1 MPKLFRREFIMVALA
16 STLLLLWSSI
26 PNWAGYAAQDAQHAF
41 SGTYFDAGDYAVHIA
56 MMRYGMQGAWSYTLR
71 FTSEPHSSAYIRMFY
86 IALGELNR
94 MLQMS
99 PELLYQVARWILGYA
114 ALFSIYLLMKRGLR
128 ASRWVWLAFFL
139 AVLGSGLGWL
149 QQIFGWVPSRIT
161 PIDFWL
167 IDCYVL
173 FSLSLFPH
181 FALTLALMC
190 LAYVWFLDYLEC
202 GGWWRVASVIAA
214 ALIVQL
220 VNPVAFVVVDVA
232 IAVAAL
238 IQRLT
243 HGRQHIA
250 SLWGAVF
257 AIGLAQIPLL
267 IYNFEVLTNAPVWS
281 QFTAQNLTLSPPPVY
296 HLWGFGLYWPLA
308 LVGSIEAFRHR
319 DVVLLSSL
327 AWVVSAFAL
336 AYAPFAIQ
344 RRFLLGITIPLSLL
358 AAQGFAVSIRFV
370 ASRSG
375 WLSRRA
381 PALALLTVLL
391 TSITSL
397 TFFPAQAF
405 FMRTLPPDYF
415 YPRALDSAFAWIV
428 ANTGL
433 NDLILSAPH
442 TGQLIAQ
449 KTGRPVYIGHE
460 METLYYDA
468 KERDVASF
476 YQGDSL
482 STSAMFRPVRW
493 VIYGPYEYNV
503 APDFNAGP
511 DLWLAWQ
518 SGNIRIYDIVVTP

>member
-1 MPKLFRREFIMVALA
+1 MPKLTRRELILVALA

-26 PNWAGYAAQDAQHAF
+26 PNWAAYAAQDAQHAF
-41 SGTYFDAGDYAVHIA
+41 GGTYFDAGDYAVHIA
-56 MMRYGMQGAWSYTLR
+56 MLRAGMQGAWGYTLR

-86 IALGELNR
+86 VALGELNR
-94 MLQMS
+94 ILRMP
-99 PELLYQVARWILGYA
+99 PELLYQIARWVLGYA

-139 AVLGSGLGWL
+139 AVLGAGLGWL

-190 LAYVWFLDYLEC
+190 LACVWFLDYLEC
-202 GGWWRVASVIAA
+202 GGWWRVASIIAA

-232 IAVAAL
+232 IAASAL
-238 IQRLT
+238 IRT
-243 HGRQHIA
+243 ITDGRQRIA
-250 SLWGAVF
+250 SIWGAVF
-257 AIGLAQIPLL
+257 PIGLAQIPLL
-267 IYNFEVLTNAPVWS
+267 VYNFEVLTTAPVWS
-281 QFTAQNLTLSPPPVY
+281 EFTAQNLTLSPPPVY
-296 HLWGFGLYWPLA
+296 YLWGFGLFWPFA
-308 LVGSIEAFRHR
+308 LIGSLEAFRRR

-358 AAQGFAVSIRFV
+358 AAQGFAAAMEFIS
-370 ASRSG
+370 ARSS

-381 PALALLTVLL
+381 AAMALLTVLL

-405 FMRTLPPDYF
+405 FMRTQPSDYF
-415 YPRALDSAFAWIV
+415 YPRTLDRAFAWIV
-428 ANTGL
+428 ANTGP
-433 NDLILSAPH
+433 NDLILSAPR
-442 TGQLIAQ
+442 TGQLVAQ
-449 KTGRPVYIGHE
+449 KTGRRVYIGHE
-460 METLYYDA
+460 METLNYDA
-468 KERDVASF
+468 KEREVASF
-476 YQGDSL
+476 YQGDAL
-482 STSAMFRPVRW
+482 STSAMFHPVQW
-493 VIYGPYEYNV
+493 VIYGPYEYEI
-503 APDFNAGP
+503 APHFNAGP
-511 DLWLAWQ
+511 DLQLVWQ
-518 SGNIRIYDIVVTP
+518 SANIQIYNVAANP